1 MKEKIEACFNRLQE
15 LDIKPTLTN
24 MEKLVQT
31 LYDLR
36 DLYNELEEA
45 EHGRTE
51 SDPGPVG
58 QSDDPG
64 RQ

>member
-1 MKEKIEACFNRLQE
+1 MKEKIEACFMRLQG

-36 DLYNELEEA
+36 EVYEQLKDKEA
-45 EHGRTE
+45 DEDGR
-51 SDPGPVG
+51 SAADP
-58 QSDDPG
+58 DG
-64 RQ
+64 RNND